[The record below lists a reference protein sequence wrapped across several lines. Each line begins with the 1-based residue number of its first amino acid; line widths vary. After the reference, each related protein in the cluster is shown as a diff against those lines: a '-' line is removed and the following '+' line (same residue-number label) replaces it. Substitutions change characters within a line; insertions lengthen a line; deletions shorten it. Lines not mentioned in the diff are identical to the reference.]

1 MKTAARFLRHFL
13 FASAL
18 LAGFVW
24 LAPWRLMAPPPE
36 PPRVQRLIDPTFH
49 LRPYKDPYRNDILDS
64 VLQASKPIDATMA
77 PLQRDVGIYLVHGPT
92 LPWND
97 QYMGR
102 KVRLYNNTS
111 KTRAIPT
118 SDYAL
123 FVVTEAMDDEGR
135 WRALEDYREGNCD
148 YSYFT
153 VNLEPRHY
161 WEFTVPIYE
170 GSLQTRMRYVLSL
183 GGDKVAYSEEY
194 DGSVAPELLGT
205 AWGVERMRPAP
216 RVVWAMPGDT
226 LPL

>member
-1 MKTAARFLRHFL
+1 MTPIE
-13 FASAL
+13 
-18 LAGFVW
+18 VV
-24 LAPWRLMAPPPE
+24 
-36 PPRVQRLIDPTFH
+36 VQQ
-49 LRPYKDPYRNDILDS
+49 S
-64 VLQASKPIDATMA
+64 VLQASKPIDASMA
-77 PLQRDVGIYLVHGPT
+77 PLNNDVGLFLVPGPPQ
-92 LPWND
+92 PWND

-118 SDYAL
+118 SDFSL
-123 FVVTEAMDDEGR
+123 FVMPESRDEEGT
-135 WRALEDYREGNCD
+135 WRGLENYREGNCD

-170 GSLQTRMRYVLSL
+170 GNLQTRMRYVLSL
-183 GGDKVAYSEEY
+183 GGDKVAYSEEF

-226 LPL
+226 QPL

>member
-1 MKTAARFLRHFL
+1 MKTRQTNKYVI
-13 FASAL
+13 FASTAV
-18 LAGFVW
+18 ATFAM
-24 LAPWRLMAPPPE
+24 LAPWNWISPPPE
-36 PPRVQRLIDPTFH
+36 PPRVQRLLDPTFH
-49 LRPYKDPYRNDILDS
+49 LRPYHDPYRNSVQQS
-64 VLQASKPIDATMA
+64 VLQASKPIDASVA
-77 PLQRDVGIYLVHGPT
+77 PLNIDVGLFLVPGPT

-102 KVRLYNNTS
+102 KVQLYNTTN
-111 KTRAIPT
+111 KIRAIPT

-161 WEFTVPIYE
+161 WEFIVPIYE
-170 GSLQTRMRYVLSL
+170 GNLQTRMRYVLSL
-183 GGDKVAYSEEY
+183 GGDKVAYSEEF

-226 LPL
+226 QPL